1 MNVQNIEN
9 NIGQVYGVDTGW
21 MIYSY
26 SNLLS
31 HTFSL
36 FCDYSSNIQTRGR
49 RTLALCLT
57 AAVGIPLAIFCRLVS
72 TTHCC
77 RLNQLKSGFA
87 LKQHPTMH
95 VSILDYIPHLNFD
108 LSGSLKVK
116 CDSVTG
122 LPIYGF
128 LFMFNSNG
136 LTQLLYEI

>member
-1 MNVQNIEN
+1 M
-9 NIGQVYGVDTGW
+9 YGVDTGW

-77 RLNQLKSGFA
+77 RLNQLKSR
-87 LKQHPTMH
+87 LTLTHYLTMH
-95 VSILDYIPHLNFD
+95 VSILNHIRHLKFD
-108 LSGSLKVK
+108 LSRSLKVK
-116 CDSVTG
+116 VKVKVIVSLDP
-122 LPIYGF
+122 PIYGF
-128 LFMFNSNG
+128 LLMFNSNG
-136 LTQLLYEI
+136 LT